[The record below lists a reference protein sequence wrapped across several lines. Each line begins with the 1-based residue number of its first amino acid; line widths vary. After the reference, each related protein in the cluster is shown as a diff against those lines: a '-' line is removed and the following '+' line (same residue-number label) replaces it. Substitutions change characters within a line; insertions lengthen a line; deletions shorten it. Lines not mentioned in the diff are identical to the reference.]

1 MYNSDIPTRAELPS
15 SAQLIKSTIIALIAA
30 AVILV
35 TIVLPAEKA
44 IDPTGIG
51 RLLKLTEMGEIKLQL
66 ANEAEADR
74 IKDQQKQVPAQP
86 EKRSDL
92 LGRIIAQFG
101 IGSAHANERTTVA
114 QAPRKETIT
123 IVLKPTEGAEWKM
136 TMTKGAQVKFTWKTS
151 GGVVNYDMHGS
162 PTGGGKELSYKT
174 ERGLATSTGLITAAF
189 DGTHGWFWRNRGS
202 ADVTLTLEVEGPFGE
217 LKKTS

>member
-1 MYNSDIPTRAELPS
+1 MYNSDMPTRAELPT

-30 AVILV
+30 VVILV

-66 ANEAEADR
+66 ANEAAIDR
-74 IKDQQKQVPAQP
+74 AKDKPKLTPVEPG
-86 EKRSDL
+86 KSSSL
-92 LGRIIAQFG
+92 LDRIIAQFG
-101 IGSAHANERTTVA
+101 VGAAHASDRIITA

-123 IVLKPTEGAEWKM
+123 VTLKPTEGAEWKM
-136 TMTKGAQVKFTWKTS
+136 TMVKGAQVKFTWRVT

-162 PTGGGKELSYKT
+162 PASGGKEQSYKA
-174 ERGLATSTGLITAAF
+174 ERGLATSTGVITAAF
-189 DGTHGWFWRNRGS
+189 DGTHGWFWRNRGN
-202 ADVTLTLEVEGPFGE
+202 AEVTLILEVEGAFAD

>member
-1 MYNSDIPTRAELPS
+1 MYNSDIPTRAELPT
-15 SAQLIKSTIIALIAA
+15 SAQLIKSTVIAIITA

-66 ANEAEADR
+66 AAEAAADR
-74 IKDQQKQVPAQP
+74 AKDQKPETPAP
-86 EKRSDL
+86 DKRSDL
-92 LGRIIAQFG
+92 TNRIAGLFS
-101 IGSAHANERTTVA
+101 IGTVQAAEPVRLA

-136 TMTKGAQVKFTWKTS
+136 TMVKGAQVKFTWNVT

-162 PTGGGKELSYKT
+162 PAGGGKEQSYKT
-174 ERGLATSTGLITAAF
+174 ERGLTTSTGIITAAF
-189 DGTHGWFWRNRGS
+189 DGTHGWFWRNRGNT
-202 ADVTLTLEVEGPFGE
+202 AVTLTLEVEGAFAD